1 MYCELDKNVKN
12 LTDIAFLSLDPQTV
26 KKINALLSKRKT
38 ARAQLNKQ
46 FQMFDA
52 FLKKTIFKLPTVEL
66 CEIQKNRLNDEY
78 ASLMKHATP
87 FELPQRL
94 TWEEQLMAVIKHEL
108 SEQDQ
113 IFDKHQDQLIRMIDE
128 NDFRN

>member
-46 FQMFDA
+46 F
-52 FLKKTIFKLPTVEL
+52 
-66 CEIQKNRLNDEY
+66 
-78 ASLMKHATP
+78 
-87 FELPQRL
+87 
-94 TWEEQLMAVIKHEL
+94 
-108 SEQDQ
+108 
-113 IFDKHQDQLIRMIDE
+113 
-128 NDFRN
+128 